1 MPYRS
6 IFTPTTTKERWKNFD
21 AYWSFCRAHS
31 GELFEDD
38 KDLSLKREQLRYF
51 REHPVRSRRP
61 LSEPGAF
68 YRNYIDLTDDPA
80 RLDSKTVLLLT
91 IYKFARNEWVG
102 IEGAW
107 DAIRP
112 MAKITKVTDKISR
125 YHLAEEFCHVR
136 FFDEMFR
143 TFHLDKVDWVPLPPW
158 LQRVYRIFPHL
169 PGVIMEA
176 PAFVTE
182 LLGLTFYR
190 HVDRLLDDVLG
201 DEPEARERMR
211 ALLYEIMTDELAH
224 VGQRRNFL
232 GAVGVRAARRL
243 VTPIFRA
250 FLSKIPESTRLFDT
264 EAMIR
269 DGLAFD
275 YSGLPPQ
282 VMQHSWV
289 PSYCIVAT

>member
-6 IFTPTTTKERWKNFD
+6 IFTPSTTKERSKNFE

-61 LSEPGAF
+61 LADAGAF
-68 YRNYIDLTDDPA
+68 YRNYVDLSDDPA
-80 RLDSKTVLLLT
+80 GLDRKTVLLLT

-112 MAKITKVTDKISR
+112 MAKITKVTEKISR

-143 TFHLDKVDWVPLPPW
+143 TFQLDKVDWVPLDPW

-169 PGVIMEA
+169 PGAIMEA

-190 HVDRLLDDVLG
+190 HVDRLLNDVLD
-201 DEPEARERMR
+201 DEPEARQRIR

-232 GAVGVRAARRL
+232 GPVAVRMARRL
-243 VTPIFRA
+243 VRPIFRG
-250 FLSKIPESTRLFDT
+250 FLAKIPESRRLFDA

-275 YSGLPPQ
+275 YSGLPAE
-282 VMQHSWV
+282 VIQHSWI
-289 PSYCIVAT
+289 PTYCMVAA